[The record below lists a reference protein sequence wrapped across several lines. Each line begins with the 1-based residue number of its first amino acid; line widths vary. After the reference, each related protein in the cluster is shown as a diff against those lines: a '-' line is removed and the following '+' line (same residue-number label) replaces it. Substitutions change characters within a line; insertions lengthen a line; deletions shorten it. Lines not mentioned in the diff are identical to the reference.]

1 MFKAIRTATTA
12 REQIAATRPNA
23 RLIARV
29 SGGTLLRL
37 SRAPD
42 ACAPGALDHSSAQ
55 LASAQ
60 LAKSAQLANT
70 GEVTTAGAGALKLA
84 VGRGVV
90 AAVDGLPAIAATT
103 IRTMIAEPRFPI
115 FFLAI
120 SSSLSRQV
128 VMRTAVE

>member
-1 MFKAIRTATTA
+1 
-12 REQIAATRPNA
+12 
-23 RLIARV
+23 
-29 SGGTLLRL
+29 L
-37 SRAPD
+37 SRTPD

-70 GEVTTAGAGALKLA
+70 GEVTTAGAGAGALKLA
-84 VGRGVV
+84 VGRGVAA

-103 IRTMIAEPRFPI
+103 IRTMIAVPRFPI

>member
-1 MFKAIRTATTA
+1 M
-12 REQIAATRPNA
+12 
-23 RLIARV
+23 
-29 SGGTLLRL
+29 
-37 SRAPD
+37 
-42 ACAPGALDHSSAQ
+42 CAPGALDHSSAQ

-70 GEVTTAGAGALKLA
+70 GEVTTAGAGAGALELA
-84 VGRGVV
+84 VGRGVA